1 MKRLPHLTFVLLFLF
16 SPSITS
22 ADDVIAREKARLAD
36 WMETAFNASDKPAET
51 PGSPAADRLNVL
63 HQSHKVLAGKTVWNT
78 PIRLGE
84 KTFEHGLYMDA
95 PASVAVSF
103 VKPAERFTALVGIDN
118 NADTRRNPDA
128 PSVRFHV
135 SVAGKRVFSSSVR
148 RLADPPLEV
157 NIPLKD
163 AKEFT
168 LEVDDGGNGR
178 ACDQAVWADAAV
190 VTESGETRFLDEFAM
205 TPKRRVTGEGVP
217 FSCTIDGVPFAQLV
231 AQWKKTDASEK
242 RDGKTVRTIRYA
254 CPTSGLVIETQIT
267 TFENSP
273 AVDWVCRLTNEG
285 TADSPIVADFLP
297 ANAALLEA
305 ADRPVTLRWSQGDN
319 CNNEAFLPRDDPL
332 APGESRYFAPIG
344 GRSANSTAAPF
355 FNLSSENRGWV
366 VAIGW
371 TGQWSAEFAR
381 KTDGAV
387 FLAAGMER
395 TRFRLKPGEC
405 VRTPRI
411 VLLPYEGPM
420 RRGHA
425 KFRRLMLDYYVPR
438 ENGRPAC
445 PPICH
450 NTAATVYRSGKE
462 ATEANQLEII
472 EEAAKLG
479 CEAYWM
485 DAYWYPRPW
494 HRKVGDWF
502 VRPDDF
508 PRGLKPL
515 ADAAHARGMKFVL
528 WFEPER
534 VYPGTKFDKEH
545 PEHLI
550 RLGED
555 GNRLFNLGDPAART
569 FLTDFLDARIQEWG
583 VDVYRND
590 FNFDPL
596 AYWQK
601 QDTTDRQGIAEM
613 KYVEGLYTMWDE
625 LRERNPGLQMDN
637 CASGGR
643 RIDLE
648 MCKRSWPL
656 WRSDRNDIGVMNE
669 KSWYTVGLAS
679 QVHVGGLS
687 LYIPFHAG
695 PLWSME
701 PYNVRSCTSGTV
713 VLYERILDAKSPT
726 ETAQKALAEVK
737 ATRRY
742 FYGDF
747 YPLAKLTASQ
757 ADWWAYQLHLP
768 KKNEGILFVFRRPQA
783 EAETLTVAP
792 EEIDADATYEVSVT
806 KETYETAPFARMKGS
821 ALAQLPVALPRP
833 GSGLIRYRKV
843 SPANANLRAAHP
855 HTP

>member
-1 MKRLPHLTFVLLFLF
+1 MKHHIIVSFVFLIIL
-16 SPSITS
+16 SPVTR
-22 ADDVIAREKARLAD
+22 ADETTRAEKDRLAT
-36 WMETAFNASDKPAET
+36 WMETAFDDSGKPAEM
-51 PGSPAADRLNVL
+51 SAAPIVDRLDIL

-78 PIRLGE
+78 PIQLGE

-95 PASVAVSF
+95 PAAVS
-103 VKPAERFTALVGIDN
+103 VSLAKPAERFTALVGIDTN
-118 NADTRRNPDA
+118 DSTRGNSKA

-135 SVAGKRVFSSSVR
+135 SVGGKRIFSSGVR
-148 RLADPPLEV
+148 GLADPPLEV
-157 NIPLKD
+157 DIPLNG
-163 AKEFT
+163 AKHFV
-168 LEVDDGGNGR
+168 LEIDDGGNGR
-178 ACDQAVWADAAV
+178 GWDQAVWADAAV
-190 VTESGETRFLDEFAM
+190 GSASGEKRFLDGFSM
-205 TPKRRVTGEGVP
+205 TPKRRATGEGVP
-217 FSCTIDGVPFAQLV
+217 FSCTIDGIPFARL
-231 AQWKKTDASEK
+231 ASKWKKTDVSEK
-242 RDGKTVRTIRYA
+242 LDGKTVRTIRYA
-254 CPTSGLVIETQIT
+254 CPKSGLVIETRIT
-267 TFENSP
+267 TFDDSP
-273 AVDWVCRLTNEG
+273 AIDWVCRLANEG

-297 ANAALLEA
+297 LNAELLEA
-305 ADRPVTLRWSQGDN
+305 ADETVTLRWSQGDN
-319 CNNEAFLPRDDPL
+319 CNNEAFLPHDELL
-332 APGESRYFAPIG
+332 ATGGDRYFAPIG

-355 FNLSSENRGWV
+355 FNLFSKNRGWV

-371 TGQWSAEFAR
+371 TGQWCAEFVR
-381 KTDGAV
+381 KTDGLV
-387 FLAAGMER
+387 LLAAGMER
-395 TRFRLKPGEC
+395 TRFRLKPGES

-425 KFRRLMLDYYVPR
+425 KFRRLMLNHYVPR
-438 ENGRPAC
+438 ENGKPAC

-462 ATEANQLEII
+462 ATEANQVDII
-472 EEAAKLG
+472 KEAAKLG
-479 CEAYWM
+479 CEAYWL

-494 HRKVGDWF
+494 GTKVGDWF
-502 VRPDDF
+502 VRPNDF

-515 ADAAHARGMKFVL
+515 ADAAHARGMQFVL

-545 PEHLI
+545 PEFLVK
-550 RLGED
+550 LGKD
-555 GNRLFNLGDPAART
+555 DNRLFNLGDPVARK
-569 FLTDFLDARIQEWG
+569 FLTDFLDARIKEWA

-596 AYWQK
+596 PYWQK

-613 KYVEGLYTMWDE
+613 KYIEGLYAMWDE
-625 LRERNPGLQMDN
+625 LRARNPGLQMDN

-701 PYNVRSCTSGTV
+701 PYNVRSCASGTV
-713 VLYERILDAKSPT
+713 VLYERILDRKFPTKLAKR
-726 ETAQKALAEVK
+726 AIAEVK

-747 YPLAKLTASQ
+747 YPLTQTHGQSGRLVGV
-757 ADWWAYQLHLP
+757 P
-768 KKNEGILFVFRRPQA
+768 
-783 EAETLTVAP
+783 VAP
-792 EEIDADATYEVSVT
+792 PGRGRGYSVSSSDV
-806 KETYETAPFARMKGS
+806 
-821 ALAQLPVALPRP
+821 PRP
-833 GSGLIRYRKV
+833 SRTR
-843 SPANANLRAAHP
+843 
-855 HTP
+855 